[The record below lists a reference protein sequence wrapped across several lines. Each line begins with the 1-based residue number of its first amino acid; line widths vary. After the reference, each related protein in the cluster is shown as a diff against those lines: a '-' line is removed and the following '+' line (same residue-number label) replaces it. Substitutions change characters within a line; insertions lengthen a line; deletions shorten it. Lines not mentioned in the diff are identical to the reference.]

1 MGKSLSKAA
10 DKDLALLLLDKGPIS
25 MEISTVYTC
34 LDTEFECETE
44 TEQCGVDKT
53 HKCHRVVETKNGSA
67 KIFIV
72 KDVR

>member
-1 MGKSLSKAA
+1 M
-10 DKDLALLLLDKGPIS
+10 LLPDKGPRS

-34 LDTEFECETE
+34 QDTESECVTE
-44 TEQCGVDKT
+44 TEQCVADNT
-53 HKCHRVVETKNGSA
+53 HKYNRVVETKNGSA

>member
-1 MGKSLSKAA
+1 
-10 DKDLALLLLDKGPIS
+10 

-34 LDTEFECETE
+34 EDTESECGTE
-44 TEQCGVDKT
+44 TEQCVADST
-53 HKCHRVVETKNGSA
+53 HKCNRVVETKNGSA